1 MIFRAKHYQTEQMV
15 DVCCNDGKIVSV
27 EKAGN
32 FVPDHQAAYIAPA
45 FFDLQINGAM
55 GVAFSDINLDESGI
69 RKVLSV
75 CRLHGISA
83 ICPTCHQM
91 KSKFDQQRGVYNQK
105 E

>member
-45 FFDLQINGAM
+45 FFDLQ
-55 GVAFSDINLDESGI
+55 SDPQSDPQFDLLG
-69 RKVLSV
+69 
-75 CRLHGISA
+75 RLRLW
-83 ICPTCHQM
+83 
-91 KSKFDQQRGVYNQK
+91 KSFDS
-105 E
+105 